1 MMQQSYDLIVSKIA
15 DATKLSLGDI
25 EKKVAAKLAELQ
37 DLISR
42 EGAAHIVANE
52 LGVQLFDSAPKVL
65 KIKDISPGMNAVTLT
80 GKILTVYEPRS
91 FTSGQRTGRV
101 ANLILGDETG
111 SIKVVFWDENLIS
124 EFSKFK
130 EGDVLK
136 IKNAY
141 AKQNNTFSE
150 VHLGSKA
157 QILINPENEIVS
169 EVKTT
174 PSRPALQRKKLSELV
189 ENEFAEVFATI
200 VQIFEPKFYNACP
213 VCSKKVFP
221 QDAAFNCQEHGLVT
235 PKSVPI
241 VNIFIDDSSGNLRA
255 VCFRDQAEKLIGKEL
270 KPFEE
275 IKRDVS
281 GRQVLVKGKLVKN
294 AMFNRSEF
302 VVSSLEEADP
312 EKLIVEMEN
321 M

>member
-1 MMQQSYDLIVSKIA
+1 MQQSYDLIVSKIA
-15 DATKLSLGDI
+15 EATKLSLGDI

-80 GKILTVYEPRS
+80 GKILNIYEPRT

-124 EFSKFK
+124 EFSKLK

-157 QILINPENEIVS
+157 QILINPENEIIS
-169 EVKTT
+169 EVRTT
-174 PSRPALQRKKLSELV
+174 SARPPLQRKKVSELV
-189 ENEFAEVFATI
+189 ENEFAEVFVTI
-200 VQIFEPKFYNACP
+200 VQVFEPKFYNACP
-213 VCSKKVFP
+213 VCNKKVFP
-221 QDAAFNCQEHGLVT
+221 QDAAFNCQEHGLVNA
-235 PKSVPI
+235 KQIPI
-241 VNIFIDDSSGNLRA
+241 FNMFFDDGSGNIRA
-255 VCFRDQAEKLIGKEL
+255 IFFREHAEKLIGSPVR
-270 KPFEE
+270 PFEE
-275 IKRDVS
+275 IKRTV
-281 GRQVLVKGKLVKN
+281 GGKQLVLKGKVNKN
-294 AMFNRSEF
+294 TMFNRIEF

-312 EKLIVEMEN
+312 AKLIAEMEN
-321 M
+321 I